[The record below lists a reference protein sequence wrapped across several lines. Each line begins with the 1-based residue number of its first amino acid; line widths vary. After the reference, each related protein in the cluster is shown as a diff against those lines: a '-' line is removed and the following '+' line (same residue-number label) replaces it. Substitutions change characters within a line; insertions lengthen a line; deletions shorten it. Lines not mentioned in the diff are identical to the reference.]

1 MLDYEIYCQIRDH
14 LGRQSL
20 SVAQTAHALGL
31 DPRTVAKWAGV
42 EQFRPRAGVARVGK
56 LDAFKGQVVRWLDA
70 HPYSAQQIYQRLC
83 EAGYQGGRTI
93 VKDYVHRIRPRP
105 QQAFLKLNFAPGEAA
120 QVDWGEYATIAV
132 GSTRRRLSFFVMVL
146 CYSRRMYLEFTV
158 SQTMEFFL
166 QCHEN
171 AFAAFGGVVGRVM
184 VDNLKS
190 AVLQRLVGE
199 APVFNP
205 KYLDFS
211 RCYRRRKTDK
221 SWRRKNLVSMAVS
234 AKMPRLQP

>member
-42 EQFRPRAGVARVGK
+42 EQFHPRAGMVRVGK
-56 LDAFKGQVVRWLDA
+56 LDAFKGQIVRWLDA

-83 EAGYQGGRTI
+83 EAGYRGGRTI

-120 QVDWGEYATIAV
+120 QVDWGAICHEYATIAV
-132 GSTRRRLSFFVMVL
+132 GSTRRRLSG
-146 CYSRRMYLEFTV
+146 YSGAT
-158 SQTMEFFL
+158 
-166 QCHEN
+166 
-171 AFAAFGGVVGRVM
+171 
-184 VDNLKS
+184 
-190 AVLQRLVGE
+190 
-199 APVFNP
+199 
-205 KYLDFS
+205 
-211 RCYRRRKTDK
+211 
-221 SWRRKNLVSMAVS
+221 
-234 AKMPRLQP
+234 